1 MSASSKAPQG
11 QERRTGTRKLV
22 RDLTKERGH
31 VLALYWKVA
40 GLDPFSKHE
49 VLADEDIR
57 EEIEE
62 FCQMMVDYLAAG
74 HFNLY
79 RRIAEGD
86 ERRNGVRQ
94 LAGELYP
101 MIAQTTDVA
110 MDFNDKYRSE
120 GDWARTEN
128 MKNDLSQ
135 LGQALATRIEL
146 EDRLLQVL

>member
-1 MSASSKAPQG
+1 MSANSKAPEG
-11 QERRTGTRKLV
+11 QERRNGTRKLV

-40 GLDPFSKHE
+40 GLDPFSNHALLKDKE
-49 VLADEDIR
+49 LR
-57 EEIEE
+57 QEIDE
-62 FCQMMVDYLAAG
+62 FCQLMVDYLAAG

-79 RRIAEGD
+79 RRIAEGE

-94 LAGELYP
+94 LADELYP

-110 MDFNDKYRSE
+110 MDFNDKYRPDC
-120 GDWARTEN
+120 DWPQAGQ
-128 MKNDLSQ
+128 MKSDLSE